1 MEYIYYD
8 VVSIFVLFIDHDEFE
23 SQFPNTKPEICNSSL
38 IVHHLLEYNC
48 LYLNLRVQVVSIF
61 VLLL

>member
-23 SQFPNTKPEICNSSL
+23 SQFPNTIPEICNSSV

-48 LYLNLRVQVVSIF
+48 LQFNLS
-61 VLLL
+61 VLPDPLDRCR